1 MRGVDPEQ
9 LEKAC
14 RRLGEAAVDP
24 AMWPEIMEEICQG
37 AGAAGAALLQSD
49 VRTPDI
55 PRTAS
60 IDELTNKY
68 FKEGWHER
76 DVRGSRGMPLA
87 LAGDPVFT
95 DQDVVTP
102 DELQR
107 TPFYNELIIPCGFYW
122 FAALAFRAGSASWA
136 LAMQRTPQQGA
147 FSERDKRVLRLISP
161 KLTEVATLSTAVG
174 RIALA
179 SATNALN
186 AVFQAAVAIDR
197 FGFVLD
203 ANAAAEAIFD
213 PHICVT
219 NRRLV
224 VDDPAAKRSLN
235 ELINRLR
242 VTSETET
249 LACDPIVIRRKG
261 KVPVIAPTLPVHGA
275 ARTPFLGARV
285 LLTLT
290 VVQTRP
296 GPQPALLARIFGLTP
311 AEARLAAVIAGG
323 LSPEQAA
330 EGLGISTVTARNQ
343 LRAIFAKTD
352 THRQGELVALLSRL
366 GR

>member
-1 MRGVDPEQ
+1 
-9 LEKAC
+9 
-14 RRLGEAAVDP
+14 
-24 AMWPEIMEEICQG
+24 
-37 AGAAGAALLQSD
+37 
-49 VRTPDI
+49 
-55 PRTAS
+55 
-60 IDELTNKY
+60 
-68 FKEGWHER
+68 
-76 DVRGSRGMPLA
+76 
-87 LAGDPVFT
+87 
-95 DQDVVTP
+95 
-102 DELQR
+102 
-107 TPFYNELIIPCGFYW
+107 
-122 FAALAFRAGSASWA
+122 
-136 LAMQRTPQQGA
+136 
-147 FSERDKRVLRLISP
+147 
-161 KLTEVATLSTAVG
+161 
-174 RIALA
+174 LA

-261 KVPVIAPTLPVHGA
+261 KVPVIARTLPVHGA